1 MECNARE
8 GAVLCAN
15 GKSVRKREMGGETE
29 NRLKGCLYARFQFFH
44 AGGFAPI
51 AFYGRAN
58 VVIMYYVARM
68 VCTWC
73 ACGVHVVCT
82 WCAYGVHV
90 VCMWCACGVHV
101 VCTWCACGVHVVCMW
116 CACGVH
122 MVCMWCARWLS
133 VFIWRAF
140 LSLYV
145 F

>member
-1 MECNARE
+1 
-8 GAVLCAN
+8 
-15 GKSVRKREMGGETE
+15 MGGETE

-90 VCMWCACGVHV
+90 VCQMAVSFYLACISLF
-101 VCTWCACGVHVVCMW
+101 VCILEV
-116 CACGVH
+116 
-122 MVCMWCARWLS
+122 LP
-133 VFIWRAF
+133 
-140 LSLYV
+140 
-145 F
+145 